1 MIPANYAIMRFQKHK
16 AQAVGGIEAHNE
28 RTKTEYKSNPDIDL
42 SRTKDNYNLVKRNSG
57 YRELINKLIAIHK
70 CKTRKDSVVLVET
83 VVTASNE
90 FFRKKSKKEIRE
102 FFEYALAFYEK
113 NLTPGTIISA
123 AVHMDETT
131 PHMHLCFVP
140 ITKDHRLSA
149 KEIVGNKQKLT
160 FWQDAYHSWMSK
172 KYPELERG
180 TSSQITGRTYIPTQL
195 FKKAKNL
202 NKQAEKISAA
212 IENIGIMNLK
222 QSKAD
227 AEKMISKY
235 MSDRAD
241 LLSKLSVYDET
252 MKQMRKENADLK
264 RESKISVTEKLEM
277 KKRQQEYEELKSL
290 VSNIPPNI
298 LELYKTKSHGTQIQS
313 HEKS

>member
-42 SRTKDNYNLVKRNSG
+42 GKSKENYNLIKRNSG
-57 YRELINKLIAIHK
+57 YRELIKKLIAIHK
-70 CKTRKDSVVLVET
+70 CRTRKDSVVLVET

-90 FFRKKSKKEIRE
+90 FFKKKSKKEIRE
-102 FFEYALAFYEK
+102 FFEHALAFYEK

-123 AVHMDETT
+123 AVHLDETT

-227 AEKMISKY
+227 DEKMISKY
-235 MSDRAD
+235 MTDRAD
-241 LLSKLSVYDET
+241 LLSKLAVYDET

-264 RESKISVTEKLEM
+264 KESKISVTEKLEM
-277 KKRQQEYEELKSL
+277 KKRQQEYEELKQT
-290 VSNIPPNI
+290 VANIPPDI

>member
-1 MIPANYAIMRFQKHK
+1 MIPAKYAIMRFQKHK

-42 SRTKDNYNLVKRNSG
+42 SRTKDNYNLVKRKSS
-57 YRELINKLIAIHK
+57 YRELINKLISIHK

-83 VVTASNE
+83 VVTASPD
-90 FFRKKSKKEIRE
+90 FFKKKSKKEIRE
-102 FFEYALAFYEK
+102 FFEYALAFFEK

-172 KYPELERG
+172 KYPNLERG

-195 FKKAKNL
+195 FKHAKSL
-202 NKQAEKISAA
+202 HKQERKIIEA
-212 IENIGIMNLK
+212 IDGIGIMNMK
-222 QSKAD
+222 QNKAE
-227 AEKMISKY
+227 AEKLVEKY
-235 MSDRAD
+235 MTDRAD
-241 LLSKLSVYDET
+241 LLKELSIRDET
-252 MKQMRKENADLK
+252 MQQQRKEIARLEK
-264 RESKISVTEKLEM
+264 ESKISVTEKLEM
-277 KKRQQEYEELKSL
+277 KKRQQEYEELKQA
-290 VSNIPPNI
+290 VANIPPDI
-298 LELYKTKSHGTQIQS
+298 LELYKGESRNAQKENTI
-313 HEKS
+313 

>member
-1 MIPANYAIMRFQKHK
+1 MRFQKHK

-42 SRTKDNYNLVKRNSG
+42 SRTKDNYNLVKRNSS
-57 YRELINKLIAIHK
+57 YRELIKKLIAIHK

-102 FFEYALAFYEK
+102 FFEHALAFYEK

-123 AVHMDETT
+123 AVHLDETT

-235 MSDRAD
+235 MTDRAD
-241 LLSKLSVYDET
+241 LLSKLAVYDET

-277 KKRQQEYEELKSL
+277 KKRQQEYEELKQT
-290 VSNIPPNI
+290 VANIPPDI
-298 LELYKTKSHGTQIQS
+298 QELYKSKSHGTQIQS

>member
-1 MIPANYAIMRFQKHK
+1 MIPAKYAIMRFQKHK

-42 SRTKDNYNLVKRNSG
+42 SRTKENYNLVKRNSS

-83 VVTASNE
+83 VVTASND

-102 FFEYALAFYEK
+102 FFEHALAFYEK

-123 AVHMDETT
+123 AVHLDETT

-235 MSDRAD
+235 MTDRAD
-241 LLSKLSVYDET
+241 LLSKLAVYDET
-252 MKQMRKENADLK
+252 MKQMRKENANLK
-264 RESKISVTEKLEM
+264 KESKISVTEKLEM
-277 KKRQQEYEELKSL
+277 KKRQQEYEELKQT
-290 VSNIPPNI
+290 VANIPPDI

>member
-1 MIPANYAIMRFQKHK
+1 MRFQKHK

-42 SRTKDNYNLVKRNSG
+42 SRTKDNYNLIKRNSG
-57 YRELINKLIAIHK
+57 YRELINKLISIHK

-83 VVTASNE
+83 VVTASPD
-90 FFRKKSKKEIRE
+90 FFKKKNKKEIRE

-123 AVHMDETT
+123 AVHLDETT

-202 NKQAEKISAA
+202 NKQTEKISAA

-235 MSDRAD
+235 MTDRAD
-241 LLSKLSVYDET
+241 LLSKLAVYDET
-252 MKQMRKENADLK
+252 MKQMRKENANLK
-264 RESKISVTEKLEM
+264 KESKISVTEKLEM
-277 KKRQQEYEELKSL
+277 KKRQQEYEELKQT
-290 VSNIPPNI
+290 VENIPPDI

>member
-1 MIPANYAIMRFQKHK
+1 MIPAKYAIMRFQKHK

-42 SRTKDNYNLVKRNSG
+42 SRTKENYTLVKRNSS

-90 FFRKKSKKEIRE
+90 FFRKKNKKEIRE
-102 FFEYALAFYEK
+102 FFEHALAFYEK

-123 AVHMDETT
+123 AVHLDETT

-160 FWQDAYHSWMSK
+160 FWQDSYHSWMSN

-235 MSDRAD
+235 MTDRAD
-241 LLSKLSVYDET
+241 LLSKLAVYDET

-264 RESKISVTEKLEM
+264 KENKISVTEKLEM
-277 KKRQQEYEELKSL
+277 KKRQQEYEELKQT
-290 VSNIPPNI
+290 VANIPPEI
-298 LELYKTKSHGTQIQS
+298 LELYKEELRIAQTQS
-313 HEKS
+313 YEKS

>member
-42 SRTKDNYNLVKRNSG
+42 SRTKENYNLVKRNSS

-102 FFEYALAFYEK
+102 FFEHALAFYEK

-227 AEKMISKY
+227 AEEMISKY
-235 MSDRAD
+235 MTDRAD
-241 LLSKLSVYDET
+241 LLSKLAVYDET

-264 RESKISVTEKLEM
+264 KESKTSVTEKLEM
-277 KKRQQEYEELKSL
+277 KKRQKEYEELKQTIA
-290 VSNIPPNI
+290 NIPPDI
-298 LELYKTKSHGTQIQS
+298 LELYKSKSQGTQIQS

>member
-1 MIPANYAIMRFQKHK
+1 MRFQKHK
-16 AQAVGGIEAHNE
+16 AHAVGGIEAHNE

-42 SRTKDNYNLVKRNSG
+42 SRTKDNYNLVKRKSS

-83 VVTASNE
+83 VVTASPD

-149 KEIVGNKQKLT
+149 KEIIGNKQKLT

-172 KYPELERG
+172 KCHELERG

-290 VSNIPPNI
+290 VSNIPPDI
-298 LELYKTKSHGTQIQS
+298 LELYKSKSQETQIQS

>member
-1 MIPANYAIMRFQKHK
+1 MIPANYTIMRFQKHK
-16 AQAVGGIEAHNE
+16 AQAVGGIEVHNE

-42 SRTKDNYNLVKRNSG
+42 SRTKENYNLVKRKSS
-57 YRELINKLIAIHK
+57 YKELINKLIVIHK

-149 KEIVGNKQKLT
+149 KEIIGNKQKLT

-227 AEKMISKY
+227 AEEMISKY
-235 MSDRAD
+235 MTDRAD
-241 LLSKLSVYDET
+241 LLSKLAVYDET

-264 RESKISVTEKLEM
+264 KESKISVTEKLEM

-290 VSNIPPNI
+290 VANIPPDI
-298 LELYKTKSHGTQIQS
+298 LELYKTKSHGVQIQS

>member
-1 MIPANYAIMRFQKHK
+1 MRFQKHK
-16 AQAVGGIEAHNE
+16 ASAVSGIEAHNE

-42 SRTKDNYNLVKRNSG
+42 SKSKDNYNLIKRNSG
-57 YRELINKLIAIHK
+57 YRELIKKLIAIHK
-70 CKTRKDSVVLVET
+70 CRTRKDSVVLVET

-90 FFRKKSKKEIRE
+90 FFKKKSKKEIRE
-102 FFEYALAFYEK
+102 FFEYALEFFKK
-113 NLTPGTIISA
+113 NLTEGTIISA

-131 PHMHLCFVP
+131 LHMHLCFVP

-160 FWQDAYHSWMSK
+160 MWQDGYHSWMSK
-172 KYPELERG
+172 KYPNLERG

-202 NKQAEKISAA
+202 NKQAEKLVGA
-212 IENIGIMNLK
+212 IDNIGVINMK

-227 AEKMISKY
+227 AERLVKKY
-235 MSDRAD
+235 MEDRAD
-241 LLSKLSVYDET
+241 LLSKLAVYDET

-264 RESKISVTEKLEM
+264 KESKISVTEKLEM
-277 KKRQQEYEELKSL
+277 KKRQLEYEELKSL
-290 VSNIPPNI
+290 VSNIPPEI
-298 LELYKTKSHGTQIQS
+298 LELYKGESRNAQLQS

>member
-1 MIPANYAIMRFQKHK
+1 MIPAKYAIMRFQKHK
-16 AQAVGGIEAHNE
+16 AQAVGSIEAHNE

-42 SRTKDNYNLVKRNSG
+42 SRTKDNYNLIKRNSS

-102 FFEYALAFYEK
+102 FVEHALAFYEK

-123 AVHMDETT
+123 AVHLDETT

-222 QSKAD
+222 QGKAD
-227 AEKMISKY
+227 AEEMISKY

-241 LLSKLSVYDET
+241 LLSKLAVYDET

-264 RESKISVTEKLEM
+264 KESKISVTEKLEM

-290 VSNIPPNI
+290 VSNIPPDI
-298 LELYKTKSHGTQIQS
+298 LELYKSKSHGAQFQS

>member
-1 MIPANYAIMRFQKHK
+1 MILANYAIMRFQKHK

-42 SRTKDNYNLVKRNSG
+42 SRTKDNYNLVKRNSS
-57 YRELINKLIAIHK
+57 YRELIKKLIAIHK

-102 FFEYALAFYEK
+102 FFEHALAFYEK

-123 AVHMDETT
+123 AVHLDETT

-235 MSDRAD
+235 MTDRAD
-241 LLSKLSVYDET
+241 LLSKLAVYDET

-277 KKRQQEYEELKSL
+277 KKRQQEYEELKQT
-290 VSNIPPNI
+290 VANIPPDI
-298 LELYKTKSHGTQIQS
+298 QELYKSKSHGTQIQS

>member
-1 MIPANYAIMRFQKHK
+1 MILAKYAIMRFQKHK
-16 AQAVGGIEAHNE
+16 AQAVGSIEAHNE
-28 RTKTEYKSNPDIDL
+28 RTKTEHKSNPDIDL
-42 SRTKDNYNLVKRNSG
+42 SRTKDNYNLVKRKSS
-57 YRELINKLIAIHK
+57 YIELINKLIAIYK

-102 FFEYALAFYEK
+102 FFEHALAFYEK

-123 AVHMDETT
+123 AVHLDGTT

-202 NKQAEKISAA
+202 NKQVEKISAA

-227 AEKMISKY
+227 AEEMISKY
-235 MSDRAD
+235 MTDRAD
-241 LLSKLSVYDET
+241 LLSKLAVYDET

-277 KKRQQEYEELKSL
+277 KKRQQEYEELKQT
-290 VSNIPPNI
+290 VENIPHDI
-298 LELYKTKSHGTQIQS
+298 LELYKSKSQETQIQS